1 MLDRILHKWLKLPY
15 TLHVRHIRRPKRPV
29 ATYVFIHGIGNSGD
43 AWSEVITGLPDN
55 VRIITV
61 DLLGFGSSPHPKWAT
76 YNASTQARSVTATL
90 VRLGI
95 IGKVVLVGHSLGS
108 LVAIE
113 VAKKYPM
120 SIDSLLLCSPP
131 LYTPNDTQ
139 SKLPIQSDKMLRAL
153 YQGTLRRPN
162 QFVAI
167 ASFAMRYNLVNKSF
181 NVTHENVSTYM
192 TALEA
197 MIINQTSYDDARQ
210 LTVPVH
216 IIEGTLDPFV
226 LHARLKRLVKQ
237 NPNITLQTV
246 LAGHEVRGLFVKA
259 LIKRIAVDLRNRR
272 DT

>member
-15 TLHVRHIRRPKRPV
+15 TLYVRHIRRPKRPI
-29 ATYVFIHGIGNSGD
+29 ATYVFIHGIGNSGE
-43 AWSEVITGLPDN
+43 AWSEVIAELPDN

-61 DLLGFGSSPHPKWAT
+61 DLLGFGSSPKPTWAT
-76 YNASTQARSVTATL
+76 YNAATQARSVIATL
-90 VRLGI
+90 LALRIV
-95 IGKVVLVGHSLGS
+95 GKVVLVGHSLGS

-113 VAKKYPM
+113 VAKKCPM
-120 SIDSLLLCSPP
+120 IIESLLLCSPP
-131 LYTPNDTQ
+131 LYTPNDMQ

-153 YQGTLRRPN
+153 YQSALRRPD

-167 ASFAMRYNLVNKSF
+167 ASFAMRYNLINKSF

-216 IIEGTLDPFV
+216 IMEGTLDPFV
-226 LHARLKRLVKQ
+226 LHSRLKRLTKQ

-259 LIKRIAVDLRNRR
+259 LIKRITVEV
-272 DT
+272 T